1 MDDNSI
7 NKASRISENPNTI
20 IFAQY
25 IDNKDGFSIFISVS
39 GQKEYIMSHRKNTV
53 LYALL
58 KDGIS
63 LSELKRIGPKALRIT
78 SNRRYIN
85 KSISSIDHII
95 KVIDEFVNEE
105 LGYVSLLE
113 AV

>member
-7 NKASRISENPNTI
+7 NKATRISENPNTV
-20 IFAQY
+20 IFAKY
-25 IDNKDGFSIFISVS
+25 IDNKAGFSIYISVS
-39 GQKEYIMSHRKNTV
+39 GQQEYIMTHRNNTV

-63 LSELKRIGPKALRIT
+63 LSELKRIGPKALRFT
-78 SNRRYIN
+78 MNRKHTK

-105 LGYVSLLE
+105 LGYVPLLE